1 MDQDMVTRVLEGTK
15 DIDIETAKDDLAV
28 IEDIL
33 TRTQNENECLRAKII
48 YLEGQLTGMKEATR
62 SRFIADT
69 GKELKKSQKIP
80 NRIRKQAKLKKPKA
94 SALDSSMATRME
106 EAVRNVIGES
116 RKPTNISAWA
126 EDIRRMRERDNLKPS
141 AISETFLWANRDEFW
156 KSVVLSP
163 TSLRRNWDKI
173 RAKMGIKVAGEI
185 TELAKDNIAY
195 IKDRMQ

>member
-1 MDQDMVTRVLEGTK
+1 MDITE
-15 DIDIETAKDDLAV
+15 AKNDLAI

-33 TRTQNENECLRAKII
+33 TRTQNENECLKAKII
-48 YLEGQLTGMKEATR
+48 YIEGQLTGMKEATR

-69 GKELKKSQKIP
+69 GKELKKVQNIP

-94 SALDSSMATRME
+94 SALDSSIATRME
-106 EAVRNVIGES
+106 EAIRNVMGEP
-116 RKPTNISAWA
+116 RKPIDITIWA

-141 AISETFLWANRDEFW
+141 IISETFLWANRDDFW
-156 KSVVLSP
+156 KAVVLSP
-163 TSLRRNWDKI
+163 ISLRRNWDKI

>member
-1 MDQDMVTRVLEGTK
+1 MDYKSNFSSTDAMKLQE
-15 DIDIETAKDDLAV
+15 
-28 IEDIL
+28 
-33 TRTQNENECLRAKII
+33 ENECLKAKII

-62 SRFIADT
+62 SRFIVDMW
-69 GKELKKSQKIP
+69 KELKKSQKIP

-106 EAVRNVIGES
+106 EAIRNVIGES
-116 RKPTNISAWA
+116 RKPTDISAWA

-156 KSVVLSP
+156 KAVVLSP

-173 RAKMGIKVAGEI
+173 RAKMGVKIAVEDKGG
-185 TELAKDNIAY
+185 KDNIAY
-195 IKDRMQ
+195 IKDRMKWFT

>member
-1 MDQDMVTRVLEGTK
+1 MDITE
-15 DIDIETAKDDLAV
+15 AKNDLAI
-28 IEDIL
+28 IEGIL
-33 TRTQNENECLRAKII
+33 TRTQNENECLKAKII

-106 EAVRNVIGES
+106 EAIRNVMGES
-116 RKPTNISAWA
+116 RKPTDISAWA

-141 AISETFLWANRDEFW
+141 AISETFLWANRDDFW
-156 KSVVLSP
+156 KAVVLSP

-173 RAKMGIKVAGEI
+173 RAKMGTKVIGEDKGG
-185 TELAKDNIAY
+185 KDNIAY
-195 IKDRMQ
+195 IKDRMK

>member
-1 MDQDMVTRVLEGTK
+1 MDITE
-15 DIDIETAKDDLAV
+15 AKNDLAV

-69 GKELKKSQKIP
+69 GKELKKAQNIP

-156 KSVVLSP
+156 KAVVLSP
-163 TSLRRNWDKI
+163 TSLRRHWDKI
-173 RAKMGIKVAGEI
+173 RAKMGIKI
-185 TELAKDNIAY
+185 TTEDKGGKDNIAY
-195 IKDRMQ
+195 IKNRMK

>member
-1 MDQDMVTRVLEGTK
+1 MDITE
-15 DIDIETAKDDLAV
+15 AKNDLAV

-69 GKELKKSQKIP
+69 GKELKKAQNIP
-80 NRIRKQAKLKKPKA
+80 NRIRRQAKLKKPKA

-106 EAVRNVIGES
+106 EAIRNVIGES
-116 RKPTNISAWA
+116 RKPTDISAWA

>member
-15 DIDIETAKDDLAV
+15 DRDIETAKDDLAV
-28 IEDIL
+28 IEAIL

-94 SALDSSMATRME
+94 SALDSSLATKME
-106 EAVRNVIGES
+106 ELIRNVMGEP
-116 RKPTNISAWA
+116 RKPTDITTWA
-126 EDIRRMRERDNLKPS
+126 EDIRRMRERDQLKPS
-141 AISETFLWANRDEFW
+141 VISETFLWANRDSFW
-156 KSVVLSP
+156 KAVVLSP

-173 RAKMGIKVAGEI
+173 RAKMGTNVAGEI
-185 TELAKDNIAY
+185 TELSKDNIAY
-195 IKDRMQ
+195 IKDRMK